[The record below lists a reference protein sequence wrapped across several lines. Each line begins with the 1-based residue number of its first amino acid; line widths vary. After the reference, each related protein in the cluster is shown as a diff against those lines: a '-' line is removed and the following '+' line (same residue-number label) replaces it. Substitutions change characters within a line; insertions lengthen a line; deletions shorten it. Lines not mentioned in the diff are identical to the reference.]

1 MLYCLNIEHGS
12 MALIMPMML
21 MLAKTTSSRE
31 QAEEETE
38 EKRQREGTLYRNTPY
53 V

>member
-1 MLYCLNIEHGS
+1 MLYFLNIEHES
-12 MALIMPMML
+12 MTLIMPMMI
-21 MLAKTTSSRE
+21 MQAKTTSRRE

>member
-1 MLYCLNIEHGS
+1 MT
-12 MALIMPMML
+12 LIVPMMI
-21 MLAKTTSSRE
+21 MQAKTTSRSE

-38 EKRQREGTLYRNTPY
+38 EKRQSEGMLSRNTPY

>member
-1 MLYCLNIEHGS
+1 MLYFLNIEHES
-12 MALIMPMML
+12 MTLIMPMLIMQ
-21 MLAKTTSSRE
+21 AKTTSRRE

-38 EKRQREGTLYRNTPY
+38 EKRQREGTLYRNKPY